1 MLWHSEKDIDE
12 VLQTD
17 RVFVNVGQGEFAK
30 DADMHEA
37 FGTTKETEVCLEVR
51 LCRQRTAVV

>member
-1 MLWHSEKDIDE
+1 M
-12 VLQTD
+12 LQTD